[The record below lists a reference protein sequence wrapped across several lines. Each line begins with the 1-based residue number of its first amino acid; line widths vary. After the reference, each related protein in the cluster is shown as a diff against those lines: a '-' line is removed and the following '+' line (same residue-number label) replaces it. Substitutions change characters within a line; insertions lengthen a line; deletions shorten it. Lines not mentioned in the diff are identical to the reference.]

1 MVQRHRTFDKYEW
14 LGFSNASLPD
24 SLSPSPQAFPLSSL
38 SKKQPTL
45 LVVCGPEQNG
55 SIGLVC
61 ARHLRIFVSTG
72 NREGR
77 DDGWMVVKVH

>member
-1 MVQRHRTFDKYEW
+1 MQIQTKMRH
-14 LGFSNASLPD
+14 LPALFNCVP
-24 SLSPSPQAFPLSSL
+24 LSVSPQAFPLSSL

-61 ARHLRIFVSTG
+61 ARHLRIFVSIEHYAKG
-72 NREGR
+72 
-77 DDGWMVVKVH
+77 H